1 MQLMIGRSNVTFDWR
16 HVMVTAV
23 ERNNQTRRIKIFF
36 ATYLQ
41 ELNQYFTN
49 YEQKRC
55 KNKV

>member
-1 MQLMIGRSNVTFDWR
+1 MMTV
-16 HVMVTAV
+16 V
-23 ERNNQTRRIKIFF
+23 ERNNQTCRIKTFLRRFFLQELHAGLKLFF
-36 ATYLQ
+36 AAVLQ